1 MWLAVTMR
9 MLTVVWSIELSVR
22 DYECDLQGIVNNAVY
37 QNYLEH
43 ARHQYLQAHGVDFAQ
58 LTAQGIHVVMTQA
71 ELSYRQSLRPN
82 DRFQV
87 TVSVAPL
94 GRLRAVFTQQIIRA
108 DGQLMLAAEI
118 TVAALNP
125 AGKPMPAMAILPN
138 RALS

>member
-1 MWLAVTMR
+1 MTWL
-9 MLTVVWSIELSVR
+9 IELCVR

-43 ARHQYLQAHGVDFAQ
+43 ARHQFLLAQGVDFAQ
-58 LTAQGIHVVMTQA
+58 LTAQGIQVVMTHA

-87 TVSVAPL
+87 TVDVAPF
-94 GRLRAVFTQQIIRA
+94 GRLRAMFTQQIIRA

-138 RALS
+138 RAL